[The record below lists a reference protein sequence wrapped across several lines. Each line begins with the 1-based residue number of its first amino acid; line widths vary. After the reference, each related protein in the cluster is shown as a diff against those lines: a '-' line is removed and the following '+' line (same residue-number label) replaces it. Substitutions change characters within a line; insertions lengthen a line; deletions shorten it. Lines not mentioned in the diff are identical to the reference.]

1 MRRPVRVLLL
11 VLPPTI
17 AWLYVTNLLS
27 TAANPLMWAL
37 RAVWGALVMAGATAL
52 SVALALWSRNFVTPV
67 KAEDGVI
74 TGNAGVYAFAMAV
87 GYAASPIP
95 LASLPVADRLAVSVA
110 HKGAFVSCVYFSLLK
125 PPVERARAAAR
136 ALEALGFKV
145 IDTNVPT
152 ITAGRAMPVEYADGY
167 GTIVVER
174 DWRGREKASFY
185 PVTGKGKRVYN
196 VSLSARHFADPRTV
210 REAVN
215 RLLALTRP
223 PAPKEG
229 IEIGEYEGGG
239 ALFLPFNTHVGV
251 FGITGAGKSSL
262 LALIA
267 RDLPEDVLV
276 IDFWG
281 EYTGLYGFEV
291 VKPIDPVAE
300 LSPEE
305 AAEILD
311 NSAELVWGE
320 DGKFTPIVYN
330 VVVTALGRLWERSGM
345 ASVAMLASELEEWRR
360 REQRLDVQSAIDA
373 ALRRIS
379 LLRRPDYAY
388 RIPGGRAV
396 LDLSGLSDYAKVAAA
411 NAVIYRL
418 LKERRPRRLTIIID
432 EVHRLAPLKGYS
444 RPLENLLR
452 EGRALNIRVVMAD
465 QTLTAVNSAA
475 VSQCGMLVLF
485 QHNPADLPILQRM
498 LGNLASVVTSLQPRE
513 VLVWHAG
520 GWRRGTIHEAPR
532 LAPKGVA
539 TMQARIEEAARAV
552 AQRYRVRAEDVLA
565 LYDLK
570 VRPEALEEPLRSAYR
585 EFLARIGELGEQGEA

>member
-1 MRRPVRVLLL
+1 LPVACSSVNNNNICYTAIIVQKPVWALLL
-11 VLPPTI
+11 ALLPTL
-17 AWLYVTNLLS
+17 ALLYVTNLLS
-27 TAANPLMWAL
+27 TASNPLMWAL
-37 RAVWGALVMAGATAL
+37 RAVWGAVVMAGALAL
-52 SVALALWSRNFVTPV
+52 SVGLALWSKNDVNPV
-67 KAEDGVI
+67 RGEDGVI
-74 TGNAGVYAFAMAV
+74 TGNAGVFAFAMAV
-87 GYAASPIP
+87 GHATTPIP
-95 LASLPVADRLAVSVA
+95 LASLPVADKLAVSVA
-110 HKGAFVSCVYFSLLK
+110 HKGAYVACLYYSLFK

-152 ITAGRAMPVEYADGY
+152 ITAGKPLPVEYADGF

-174 DWRGREKASFY
+174 DWRGRERASFY
-185 PVTGKGKRVYN
+185 PVTGRGKRVYN
-196 VSLSARHFADPRTV
+196 VSLPARHQAEPRAV

-215 RLLALTRP
+215 RLLSLTRP

-239 ALFLPFNTHVGV
+239 ALLLPFNTHVGV

-291 VKPIDPVAE
+291 VKPIDPIAE
-300 LSPEE
+300 LPPEE

-320 DGKFTPIVYN
+320 DGRFTPIVYN
-330 VVVTALGRLWERSGM
+330 VVVAALERVEERLGRGM
-345 ASVAMLASELEEWRR
+345 ESVKNLVAELRRWREH
-360 REQRLDVQSAIDA
+360 EQRQDTAMAIDA

-379 LLRRPDYAY
+379 LLRHDYAY
-388 RIPGGRAV
+388 QLPQGRVV
-396 LDLSGLSDYAKVAAA
+396 LDLSQLSDYAKVAVA
-411 NAVIYRL
+411 NSILYRL
-418 LKERRPRRLTIIID
+418 LKTGAQRRLTVIID
-432 EVHRLAPLKGYS
+432 EVHCLAPTRGYS

-485 QHNPADLPILQRM
+485 QHNPADLPVLQRM
-498 LGNLASVVTSLQPRE
+498 LGNLAGVVTSLQPRE
-513 VLVWHAG
+513 VLVWHSG

-532 LAPKGVA
+532 LGPKRPGG
-539 TMQARIEEAARAV
+539 AR
-552 AQRYRVRAEDVLA
+552 
-565 LYDLK
+565 
-570 VRPEALEEPLRSAYR
+570 
-585 EFLARIGELGEQGEA
+585 

>member
-17 AWLYVTNLLS
+17 AWLYVSNLLS
-27 TAANPLMWAL
+27 TATNPLMWAL

-52 SVALALWSRNFVTPV
+52 SFALALWSRNFVTPV

-74 TGNAGVYAFAMAV
+74 TGTAGVYAFAIVV

-125 PPVERARAAAR
+125 PPVERAKAAAR

-145 IDTNVPT
+145 ISTNVPT

-196 VSLSARHFADPRTV
+196 VSLPARHQAEPRAV

-215 RLLALTRP
+215 RLLSLTRP

-229 IEIGEYEGGG
+229 IEIGQYEGGG

-267 RDLPEDVLV
+267 RDLPEDILV

-281 EYTGLYGFEV
+281 EYTGLYGFHV
-291 VKPIDPVAE
+291 AKPVDPVVE
-300 LSPEE
+300 LSAEE

-330 VVVTALGRLWERSGM
+330 VVVQAVQRVAERGVEPTAEAL
-345 ASVAMLASELEEWRR
+345 VAELRAWRA
-360 REQRLDVQSAIDA
+360 RESRPDVAAAIDA
-373 ALRRIS
+373 ALRRVS
-379 LLRRPDYAY
+379 LLA
-388 RIPGGRAV
+388 GGGFSTKLRLGRTV
-396 LDLSGLSDYAKVAAA
+396 LDLSGLSDYAKVAVA

-418 LKERRPRRLTIIID
+418 LKTRAHRRLTVIID
-432 EVHRLAPLKGYS
+432 EVHRLAPTRGYS

-475 VSQCGMLVLF
+475 VSQCGMIVLF
-485 QHNPADLPILQRM
+485 QHNPADLPVLQRM
-498 LGNLASVVTSLQPRE
+498 IGNLASVVTSLQPRE

-520 GWRRGTIHEAPR
+520 GWRRGVVHEAPK
-532 LAPKGVA
+532 LAPKGLA
-539 TMQARIEEAARAV
+539 AAQARIEEAARTV
-552 AQRYRVRAEDVLA
+552 AQRYRVKAEDILA

-570 VRPEALEEPLRSAYR
+570 VRPEGLDEPLRSAYR
-585 EFLARIGELGEQGEA
+585 EFLARIGELSEQGEA

>member
-1 MRRPVRVLLL
+1 
-11 VLPPTI
+11 
-17 AWLYVTNLLS
+17 
-27 TAANPLMWAL
+27 
-37 RAVWGALVMAGATAL
+37 VMAGALAL
-52 SVALALWSRNFVTPV
+52 SVGLALWSRNDVNPV
-67 KAEDGVI
+67 RSEDGVI
-74 TGNAGVYAFAMAV
+74 TGTAGVYAFAMAV

-110 HKGAFVSCVYFSLLK
+110 HKGAFVACVYYSLLR

-152 ITAGRAMPVEYADGY
+152 ITAGKPLPVEYADGF

-174 DWRGREKASFY
+174 DWRGRERASFY
-185 PVTGKGKRVYN
+185 PVTGRGKRVYN
-196 VSLSARHFADPRTV
+196 VSLPARHQADPRTV

-215 RLLALTRP
+215 RLLSLTRP
-223 PAPKEG
+223 PVPKEG

-267 RDLPEDVLV
+267 RDLPEDVLI

-281 EYTGLYGFEV
+281 EYTNLYGFEV

-320 DGKFTPIVYN
+320 DGRFTPIVYN
-330 VVVTALGRLWERSGM
+330 VVVAALERVEERLGRGM
-345 ASVAMLASELEEWRR
+345 GSVKNLVAELRRWRE
-360 REQRLDVQSAIDA
+360 REQRQDTALAIDA
-373 ALRRIS
+373 ALRRIT
-379 LLRRPDYAY
+379 LLRHDYSY
-388 RIPGGRAV
+388 QLPQGRAV
-396 LDLSGLSDYAKVAAA
+396 IDLSGLSDYAKVAVASS
-411 NAVIYRL
+411 ILHRL
-418 LKERRPRRLTIIID
+418 LKTGAPRRMTVIID
-432 EVHRLAPLKGYS
+432 EVHRLAPTRGYS

-452 EGRALNIRVVMAD
+452 EGRALNVRVVMAD

-475 VSQCGMLVLF
+475 VAQCGMLVLF
-485 QHNPADLPILQRM
+485 QHNPADLPVLQRM
-498 LGNLASVVTSLQPRE
+498 IGNLASIVTSLQPRE

-532 LAPKGVA
+532 LGPK
-539 TMQARIEEAARAV
+539 
-552 AQRYRVRAEDVLA
+552 
-565 LYDLK
+565 
-570 VRPEALEEPLRSAYR
+570 RPGGGR
-585 EFLARIGELGEQGEA
+585 

>member
-1 MRRPVRVLLL
+1 LL
-11 VLPPTI
+11 VLPPSV
-17 AWLYVTNLLS
+17 AWLYVNSLLS
-27 TAANPLMWAL
+27 TATNPLMWAL
-37 RAVWGALVMAGATAL
+37 RAVWGAVVMAGALAL
-52 SVALALWSRNFVTPV
+52 SAGLALWSKNDVNPV
-67 KAEDGVI
+67 RGEDGVI
-74 TGNAGVYAFAMAV
+74 TGTAGIFAFAMAV
-87 GYAASPIP
+87 GHATTPIP

-110 HKGAFVSCVYFSLLK
+110 HKGAFVACVFYSLLR

-136 ALEALGFKV
+136 ALEALGFKI
-145 IDTNVPT
+145 IDTKVQV
-152 ITAGRAMPVEYADGY
+152 ITAGKPLPVEYADGF

-174 DWRGREKASFY
+174 DWRGRERASFY
-185 PVTGKGKRVYN
+185 PVTGKGRRVYI
-196 VSLSARHFADPRTV
+196 VSLPARHQAEPRAV

-215 RLLALTRP
+215 RLLSLTRP

-267 RDLPEDVLV
+267 WDLPEDVLV

-291 VKPIDPVAE
+291 VKPIDPIAE
-300 LSPEE
+300 LGPEE

-320 DGKFTPIVYN
+320 DGRFTPIVYN
-330 VVVTALGRLWERSGM
+330 VVVRAVERVLERLGPGGTGVRN
-345 ASVAMLASELEEWRR
+345 LAAELEEWRR
-360 REQRLDVQSAIDA
+360 REQRPDVQSAIDA

-379 LLRRPDYAY
+379 LLRHDYAY
-388 RIPGGRAV
+388 RMPGGRAV
-396 LDLSGLSDYAKVAAA
+396 IDLSGLSDYAKVAVA

-418 LKERRPRRLTIIID
+418 LKERRPRRLTLIID
-432 EVHRLAPLKGYS
+432 EVHRLAPTKGYS

-452 EGRALNIRVVMAD
+452 EGRALGLRVIMAD
-465 QTLTAVNSAA
+465 QTLTAVNTAA

-485 QHNPADLPILQRM
+485 QHNPADLPVLQRM

-532 LAPKGVA
+532 LAPKGLA
-539 TMQARIEEAARAV
+539 AAQARIEEAARAV
-552 AQRYRVRAEDVLA
+552 AQRYRVKAEDVLA

-585 EFLARIGELGEQGEA
+585 EFLARVGELGEPGSPEE